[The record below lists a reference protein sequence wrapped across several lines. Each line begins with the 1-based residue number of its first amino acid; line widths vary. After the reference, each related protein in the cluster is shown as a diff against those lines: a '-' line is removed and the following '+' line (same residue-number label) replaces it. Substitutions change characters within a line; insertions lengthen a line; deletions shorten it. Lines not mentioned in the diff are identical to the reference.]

1 MSSTVGETSTTSQPR
16 YEYFYQDGQ
25 FGAKREV
32 LTGGKAFKTFTEIPV
47 VDLSPAYSD
56 KLEDRTRL
64 AEEIARAFETVGFLY
79 AKNHGVDKA
88 IVDEAYRV
96 TREYFDMDVEKKMRN
111 FNYKNVGL
119 RGYEQLHSARL
130 DERFKRGGTTCRTPA
145 SVLTQNI
152 RDGC

>member
-1 MSSTVGETSTTSQPR
+1 MSSTIGGTSTTSEPR

-32 LTGGKAFKTFTEIPV
+32 LTDGKAFKTFTEIPV

-56 KLEDRTRL
+56 NLEDRKRL
-64 AEEIARAFETVGFLY
+64 AEEISRAFETVGFMY

-96 TREYFDMDVEKKMRN
+96 TREYFDLPVEKKMQN
-111 FNYKNVGL
+111 FNYKNDGM
-119 RGYEQLHSARL
+119 RGYESLHSARL
-130 DERFKRGGTTCRTPA
+130 DERFKRGGKNSIPRIPKLCRE
-145 SVLTQNI
+145 
-152 RDGC
+152 RG